1 MVIFFWIAILKR
13 LSVLILVF
21 AILFFIFFIAL
32 VFLRLPFKL
41 FPLMSWQDVI
51 DILAPLVL
59 IPLYFLLYR
68 IDSKI
73 HLSFSGLIL
82 FIVFAV
88 FWAAGH
94 GMHLSANSINNLLA
108 QNGMETGDIYKLT
121 YFLDEYLSHYIWH
134 TGMVGLSALLIYRQW
149 KNPLLTGKAMLLPV
163 VSGGLI
169 YGFSY
174 FLIILEGNTAPL
186 GVTFSIMATLFI
198 AIWAGKGLNR
208 QPVVTFFLVGYALS
222 CILFLIWGIMWGGLP
237 PIMDVI
243 QI

>member
-1 MVIFFWIAILKR
+1 MRR

-21 AILFFIFFIAL
+21 SVLFFIFFIAL

-41 FPLMSWQDVI
+41 YPLMSWQDVI
-51 DILAPLVL
+51 DVFTPLVL

-73 HLSFSGLIL
+73 PFGFSGLIL
-82 FIVFAV
+82 YIVFAV
-88 FWAAGH
+88 FWVAGH

-108 QNGMETGDIYKLT
+108 QNGMETGNIYRLT

-134 TGMVGLSALLIYRQW
+134 IGIVGLSALLIHRQW
-149 KNPLLTGKAMLLPV
+149 RNPCLEGKAMLWPIIL
-163 VSGGLI
+163 GGLI

-174 FLIILEGNTAPL
+174 FLIVMEGNTAPL
-186 GVTFSIMATLFI
+186 GVTFPILATLFI
-198 AIWAGKGLNR
+198 VIWARKGLGQ
-208 QPVVTFFLVGYALS
+208 QPIVTFFLISYALS
-222 CILFLIWGIMWGGLP
+222 ILLFLIWGMMWGGLP

-243 QI
+243 KI